1 MTKVTLRPSNIESL
15 KGRIGGDELRES
27 KTREKYLDKLS
38 RLITDVNVK
47 TELGS
52 SAYSRTDDNRDFYIE
67 IPKTKTEQSVTNLD
81 EDVWDLLFQET
92 VLFHEM
98 GHVLYTDF
106 DAFEKYMKKS
116 DSPKVFRHIFNSISD
131 GCIETYLANDFN
143 IEKDLILMNAN
154 LVGNINEMSYNPYDA
169 ISAGLI
175 DNGFYN
181 SGRWEKM
188 MNGDIRVEEYSKLL
202 KFEDRVK
209 EVMEKAIKETSGKKR
224 VEIAYEFT
232 QEILD
237 EFSNY
242 EPKGSGN
249 PNPNSGKEFEK
260 SSGKQKKKPEVPEET
275 ESKSSSEKNDDES
288 DDGSESNKNSGEN
301 KKDNKDNK
309 DLDEVDIEDIEDKV
323 NDEYQ
328 EEVQRQNAEKQEVDK
343 DNPYND
349 QLMTMASGDNL
360 GKDIFIPDYWS
371 IARGLRSEPPKI
383 ERKAQSLE
391 RILRSKLQ
399 RERASKRKDG
409 LREGRLNTTD
419 LAMAAT
425 GSSYLF
431 SRQDTPDD
439 KSYSVQIILD
449 RSYSMK
455 DHGRL
460 ESAQNAAYQTSVAL
474 ANVGVDVSVM
484 SFYNNDMYL
493 EVPFNSDPKHYKD
506 YIFSRKCDGGT
517 PLGRALDFSKE
528 QLKNGKFD
536 EHFVLIITDGEPSN
550 KDHYLKVLGEIDVPV
565 YGVYVNEI
573 TRNHGN
579 HSQYFDSVRYG
590 KPDEVDKVCRQL
602 CEGMIG

>member
-15 KGRIGGDELRES
+15 KGRIGRDKLRES

-67 IPKTKTEQSVTNLD
+67 IPKTKTKQSVTNLD

-106 DAFEKYMKKS
+106 DTFEKYMKKS

-188 MNGDIRVEEYSKLL
+188 MNGDIRVEEHSKLL

-275 ESKSSSEKNDDES
+275 ESSSEKNDDES

-301 KKDNKDNK
+301 NKDNKDDK
-309 DLDEVDIEDIEDKV
+309 DLDEVDIENIEDKV
-323 NDEYQ
+323 SDEYQ

-349 QLMTMASGDNL
+349 QLMTMASGDYL
-360 GKDIFIPDYWS
+360 GEDIFIPDDWS
-371 IARGLRSEPPKI
+371 IAHGLRSEPPKI
-383 ERKAQSLE
+383 ERKAQKLE

-455 DHGRL
+455 DDGRL

-484 SFYNNDMYL
+484 SFCDNDMYL

-506 YIFSRKCDGGT
+506 YIFSQKYSGGT
-517 PLGRALDFSKE
+517 PLGKALDFSKE
-528 QLKNGKFD
+528 QLENGKFD
-536 EHFVLIITDGEPSN
+536 EHFVLIITDGSPTN
-550 KDHYLKVLGEIDVPV
+550 KDYYLKVLGEIDVPV

-573 TRNHGN
+573 TQKHGN
-579 HSQYFDSVRYG
+579 HSQYFDCVRYG
-590 KPDEVDKVCRQL
+590 KPDEVDELCRQL